1 MTINSI
7 TKPVALSLKLL
18 WSHER
23 GEMCNKTILA
33 AADKPEFSIVQK
45 DGALIDPTVD
55 GYDGTDAYGV
65 HLGQGQVYWAH
76 SVFNPLYIVWPD
88 GTTAEAKSLVIA
100 HLEKSFLIIKQD

>member
-23 GEMCNKTILA
+23 GEMCNKTIPA
-33 AADKPEFSIVQK
+33 ASDKPDFSIVQK
-45 DGALIDPTVD
+45 DGALIDPSVED
-55 GYDGTDAYGV
+55 YDGTDAYGI
-65 HLGQGQVYWAH
+65 HLGHGQVYWAN
-76 SVFNPLYIVWPD
+76 SVFNPIYIVWPD
-88 GTTAEAKSLVIA
+88 STTDEAKALVIA